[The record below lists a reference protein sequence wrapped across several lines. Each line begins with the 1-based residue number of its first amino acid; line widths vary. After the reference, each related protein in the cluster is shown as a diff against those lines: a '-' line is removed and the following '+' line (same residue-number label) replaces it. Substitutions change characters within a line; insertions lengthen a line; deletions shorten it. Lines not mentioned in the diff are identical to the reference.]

1 MGIRILDE
9 YLTLG
14 APDSWPLDPPR
25 GLPTRG
31 VVALDG
37 PSGLTVARDGR
48 VQVVRDCGDP
58 RGGAAVAALRWMAQV
73 DAGLIPLG

>member
-1 MGIRILDE
+1 MGIRILND

-14 APDSWPLDPPR
+14 ALDSWPLDPPR
-25 GLPTRG
+25 GLPMRG

-48 VQVVRDCGDP
+48 VRVVRDCGDP

>member
-1 MGIRILDE
+1 VGIRILDD

-14 APDSWPLDPPR
+14 DPLDPPR
-25 GLPTRG
+25 GAQPRG

-48 VQVVRDCGDP
+48 VRVVRECGDP
-58 RGGAAVAALRWMAQV
+58 RGGAAVAAMRWMAQV
-73 DAGLIPLG
+73 DAGLIAVG

>member
-1 MGIRILDE
+1 MGIRILDD
-9 YLTLG
+9 YLIHG
-14 APDSWPLDPPR
+14 DPLDPPR
-25 GLPTRG
+25 GLRSRG

-48 VQVVRDCGDP
+48 VRVVRDCGDP

-73 DAGLIPLG
+73 DAGLISVG

>member
-1 MGIRILDE
+1 MGIRILDD
-9 YLTLG
+9 YLIKG
-14 APDSWPLDPPR
+14 DPLDPPR
-25 GLPTRG
+25 GLPPRG

-73 DAGLIPLG
+73 DAGLISVE